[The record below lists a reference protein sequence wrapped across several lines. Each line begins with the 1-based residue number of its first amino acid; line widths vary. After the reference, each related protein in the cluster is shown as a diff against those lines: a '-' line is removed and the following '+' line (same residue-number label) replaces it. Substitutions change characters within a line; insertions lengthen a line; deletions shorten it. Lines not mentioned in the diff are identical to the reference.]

1 MFLLNVPE
9 KDMVTVVGE
18 VELVEIPVLL
28 ASLPTAL
35 VRNVESVSLEVLSV

>member
-9 KDMVTVVGE
+9 KDMVTVVCE

-35 VRNVESVSLEVLSV
+35 VRNVDSVSLEVLSV